1 MFKNYKSQH
10 FCIFAVM
17 KRFKLFF
24 LSLFLLLLVPG
35 CLWAQGSTN
44 RAYWAYIDKYKKIA
58 VEQMQT
64 YHIPASITMAQGLL
78 ESGAGRSR
86 LATEAHNHFG
96 IKCHSDWKG
105 PYIVID
111 DDLKGEHFRKYKT
124 DRESFVDHSL
134 FLKRK
139 RYERLFKLNIRDY
152 KGWARGLKAC
162 GYATSPTYAE
172 SLIRII
178 EMYSLSQLDRMKLHD
193 LDAKDR
199 SVSEAK
205 AKDKLP
211 AFFDTHTVYANNGNY
226 FIVIEAGDDIKS
238 ISEATGVSVKN
249 LYRFNDLTPEY
260 GLTTGDILYLKDKK
274 KKGAKDFAGV
284 PHKIEVGQSLYDV
297 SQMYGIHLKNL
308 YQLNGLD
315 ADYVAKPGDLI
326 WVR

>member
-1 MFKNYKSQH
+1 
-10 FCIFAVM
+10 M
-17 KRFKLFF
+17 KHILVCC
-24 LSLFLLLLVPG
+24 LLVPLLLAAPFRAG
-35 CLWAQGSTN
+35 AQGSTN
-44 RAYWAYIDKYKKIA
+44 RAYWSYIDKYKKLA

-86 LATEAHNHFG
+86 LVTEAHNHFG

-105 PYIVID
+105 PYIVMD
-111 DDLKGEHFRKYKT
+111 DDLKGEHFRKYKN
-124 DRESFVDHSL
+124 DRESFIDHSQ
-134 FLKRK
+134 FLRRK
-139 RYERLFKLNIRDY
+139 RYERLFRLNIRDY

-162 GYATSPTYAE
+162 GYATSPTYAQ

-178 EMYSLSQLDRMKLHD
+178 ELYSLSQLDRMKLKD

-199 SVSEAK
+199 SASEAK
-205 AKDKLP
+205 SNDMTP
-211 AFFDTHTVYANNGNY
+211 DFYDTHTVYANNGNY
-226 FIVIEAGDDIKS
+226 FIVIEAGDDINS

-260 GLTTGDILYLKDKK
+260 GLTQGDILYLKNKK
-274 KKGAKDFAGV
+274 KKGAKEFAGV
-284 PHKIEVGQSLYDV
+284 PHTIEVGQSLYDV